1 MSWDAVSNVVL
12 ALYILVFSMVCI
24 YGLHRYQLVYL
35 YYKHRRNKPRIERR
49 FERLPRVTIQLP
61 MYNERYVAR
70 RVIEL
75 ACAIDY
81 PTDRLQIQ
89 VLDDSTDD
97 TVDIARR
104 TVERLSGAGHD
115 IVYLHRDNRQG
126 FKAGALQEGLRTATG
141 EFVCIFDADF
151 LPPPKILRETIHHF
165 TDERVGM
172 VQARWEHINR
182 DHSLLTKT
190 QAVLLDGHFVIEHGA
205 RNRSGRFMSFNGTA
219 GLWRVSCIS
228 DAGGWQHDTL
238 TEDLD
243 LSYRAQ
249 LKGWGFVFLPDICS
263 PAELPPEMDAFK
275 AQQYRWAKGG
285 AQTCRKLLPRV
296 LGSRVPFKIKCE
308 AFFHLTSCT
317 VYLYMVLLLLLLL
330 PLFYLK
336 LRNSDQHH
344 PSLVGLLIDFSLFLV
359 ATCSASSFYA
369 CSQRE
374 LLRTW
379 SDSLKYLPFLMALGV
394 GIALNNSR
402 AALSGFFGR
411 VSGFVRTPKFG
422 VMQSGDTGWRKRRAY
437 DRRKRKFPVQVCL
450 ELAMG
455 FYLLACTLLCVET
468 NWISIGLPFLVLFCI
483 GYFYVGLSSL
493 LAVWLR
499 APVGAGQEA
508 EAPPGLDPQ
517 TEIVPDPQD
526 IPDTTT

>member
-1 MSWDAVSNVVL
+1 MNWNAVSNVLLVV
-12 ALYILVFSMVCI
+12 YIITFSAVCL

-35 YYKHRRNKPRIERR
+35 YYKHRRNTPRIQAR
-49 FERLPRVTIQLP
+49 FERLPRVTVQLP
-61 MYNERYVAR
+61 MYNERYVAQ
-70 RVIEL
+70 RVI
-75 ACAIDY
+75 AR
-81 PTDRLQIQ
+81 DRLQIQ
-89 VLDDSTDD
+89 VLDDSTDE
-97 TVDIARR
+97 TVDIARE
-104 TVERLSGAGHD
+104 TVERLARAGHD
-115 IVYLHRDNRQG
+115 IVYLRRDNRHG
-126 FKAGALQEGLRTATG
+126 FKAGALEAGLTTATG

-151 LPPPKILRETIHHF
+151 LPSPSILRETIHHF

-219 GLWRVSCIS
+219 GVWRVACIS

-249 LKGWGFVFLPDICS
+249 LRGWQFKFLADLSS

-285 AQTCRKLLPRV
+285 AQTCRKLLPRI
-296 LGSRVPFKIKCE
+296 LRSRLPLKIRCE

-317 VYLYMVLLLLLLL
+317 VYLYMMLLMLLLL
-330 PLFYLK
+330 PILYLK
-336 LRNSDQHH
+336 SRDGAQHQQ
-344 PSLVGLLIDFSLFLV
+344 SLVGVLLDVSLFLV

-379 SDSLKYLPFLMALGV
+379 SDSLKYLPFLMSLGV
-394 GIALNNSR
+394 GISLNNAR

-411 VSGFVRTPKFG
+411 VSEFVRTPKFG
-422 VMQSGDTGWRKRRAY
+422 VSGATETSWKQRRAY
-437 DRRKRKFPVQVCL
+437 RRERRKFPVQACL
-450 ELAMG
+450 ELGMG
-455 FYLLACTLLCVET
+455 VYLLACTLLCIET
-468 NWISIGLPFLVLFCI
+468 NWVSIGLPFLILFCV
-483 GYFYVGLSSL
+483 GYFYVGLTTL
-493 LAVWLR
+493 LAHSLR
-499 APVGAGQEA
+499 RTAATGEPADHSAADPAAAPALA
-508 EAPPGLDPQ
+508 EAGPAAGDRA
-517 TEIVPDPQD
+517 
-526 IPDTTT
+526 